1 MNTDPQ
7 DGTLNLRDLL
17 AFLARGALL
26 AFAFAG
32 LAAAGAYLLI
42 QRQPAVYEA
51 EATLLLASASSS
63 VAQVGVTAVTA
74 PPIDLPAYGVAATSD
89 AVLRGAHALMGTQS
103 PSHAEVRQL
112 RRSIAASA
120 ESTGRDSSL
129 LLLEARG
136 PTDQL
141 AVRRANAVASALVAW
156 DRGRATE
163 TIERVISTLVGQIEA
178 LSGQIRSLQAIG
190 VGADQTQ
197 IDGLIRLRAEQ
208 QQQLAYAR
216 ALVASPEALLSLLQ
230 EADSTVRQIAPR
242 PVAAAVIAAVVAA
255 LLTYGLLLARV
266 ALNTRLVNA
275 DDIAVVTGLPV
286 LAHFPSS
293 GRGQHG
299 VLREPSSYL
308 RTNLLFATVD
318 AHPKVFMVTSSVEGE
333 GKTTVARQLAESFVR
348 YGYRT
353 LLADCD
359 LRAPSVA
366 NHYAVN
372 RGSPSPTT
380 TEDWLKDPSESHRV
394 VRIDLEREGQLD
406 LIPQFEPVPNA
417 SEALGRG
424 FRAALQQWTKYDVV
438 IIDTPPVLAVADPLT
453 VAPHCTGTIVVVDR
467 NRSDRRTLTA
477 TVSTLERVGVRVL
490 GVVSNNDGAVGSGN
504 VYGAPYGSVYAQ
516 PAGATRE

>member
-7 DGTLNLRDLL
+7 DGMLNLRGLL

-26 AFAFAG
+26 ALVFAG
-32 LAAAGAYLLI
+32 LAGAGAYLLF

-63 VAQVGVTAVTA
+63 VAQVGVSAVTA
-74 PPIDLPAYGVAATSD
+74 PPIDLPAYAVAATSD
-89 AVLRGAHALMGTQS
+89 SVLRSAQRLMGTQS
-103 PSHAEVRQL
+103 PSSAEIWQL
-112 RRSIAASA
+112 RRSIDTSA

-136 PTDQL
+136 PTEQL
-141 AVRRANAVASALVAW
+141 AIRRANAVASALVAW
-156 DRGRATE
+156 DRGRATA
-163 TIERVISTLVGQIEA
+163 TIERVISTLVGQIDA
-178 LSGQIRSLQAIG
+178 LGEQIRSLQAIDAE
-190 VGADQTQ
+190 ADQTQ

-208 QQQLAYAR
+208 QLQLAYAR

-242 PVAAAVIAAVVAA
+242 PLSAAVIAAVLAA
-255 LLTYGLLLARV
+255 ILAYGLLLARV

-293 GRGQHG
+293 GRGQRG
-299 VLREPSSYL
+299 VLREASSYL

-318 AHPKVFMVTSSVEGE
+318 ADPRVVMVTSSVEGE
-333 GKTTVARQLAESFVR
+333 GKTTIAWQLAESFVR

-353 LLADCD
+353 LLVDCD
-359 LRAPSVA
+359 LRAPSMA
-366 NHYAVN
+366 KHYAVN
-372 RGSPSPTT
+372 RGNPPPTT
-380 TEDWLKDPSESHRV
+380 TEVWLKDPSGLHRV
-394 VRIDLEREGQLD
+394 VRLDLKRGGQLD
-406 LIPQFEPVPNA
+406 LIPQFEPVHNA
-417 SEALGRG
+417 SEVLGRG
-424 FRAALQQWTKYDVV
+424 FRAALEQWTKYDVV
-438 IIDTPPVLAVADPLT
+438 IIDTSPVLAVADPLT

-467 NRSDRRTLTA
+467 NLSDRRTLTA
-477 TVSTLERVGVRVL
+477 AVSTLQRIGVQVL
-490 GVVSNNDGAVGSGN
+490 GVVSNNDGPVGSGN

-516 PAGATRE
+516 PAGTTRE